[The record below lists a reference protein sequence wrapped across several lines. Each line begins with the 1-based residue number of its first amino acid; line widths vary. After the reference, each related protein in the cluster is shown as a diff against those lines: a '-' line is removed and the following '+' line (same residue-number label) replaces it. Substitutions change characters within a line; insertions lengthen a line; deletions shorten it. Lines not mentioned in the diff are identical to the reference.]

1 MTMWSQIA
9 HQVGRKDF
17 EEFGRR
23 IGLGNKLIKRELDE
37 FVKEKPL
44 VQVLID
50 RSFLSEELKSNIG
63 CLWGTGVRCFLSD
76 EGRIKHSSGKY
87 FSFSHTGHTVKTD

>member
-1 MTMWSQIA
+1 MRERTDNLTIYTLDRGLSRLQMTMWSQIA

-50 RSFLSEELKSNIG
+50 RSFLSEELK
-63 CLWGTGVRCFLSD
+63 
-76 EGRIKHSSGKY
+76 K
-87 FSFSHTGHTVKTD
+87 

>member
-1 MTMWSQIA
+1 MQAVADFTQWHVVDELAEYA

-50 RSFLSEELKSNIG
+50 RSFLSEELK
-63 CLWGTGVRCFLSD
+63 
-76 EGRIKHSSGKY
+76 K
-87 FSFSHTGHTVKTD
+87 

>member
-1 MTMWSQIA
+1 MSHHRTRYSCENGFFNDTANTAIYTLDRGLSRLQMTMWSQIA

-50 RSFLSEELKSNIG
+50 RSFLSEELK
-63 CLWGTGVRCFLSD
+63 
-76 EGRIKHSSGKY
+76 K
-87 FSFSHTGHTVKTD
+87 

>member
-1 MTMWSQIA
+1 MNLGDT

-23 IGLGNKLIKRELDE
+23 IGLGDKLIKRELDE

-50 RSFLSEELKSNIG
+50 RSFLSEELK
-63 CLWGTGVRCFLSD
+63 
-76 EGRIKHSSGKY
+76 K
-87 FSFSHTGHTVKTD
+87 

>member
-50 RSFLSEELKSNIG
+50 RSFLSEELKKYYRMSMG
-63 CLWGTGVRCFLSD
+63 YRCKMLS
-76 EGRIKHSSGKY
+76 
-87 FSFSHTGHTVKTD
+87 F

>member
-1 MTMWSQIA
+1 MWSQIA

-50 RSFLSEELKSNIG
+50 RSFLSEELKKADKAFFRKVLLLFPYRSY
-63 CLWGTGVRCFLSD
+63 R
-76 EGRIKHSSGKY
+76 
-87 FSFSHTGHTVKTD
+87 